1 MKQPVLEMVK
11 QIADTI
17 FYLCMQNSLLV
28 VQVELF
34 LEQRNTHWHVLVS
47 TILSPPLSHNV
58 DLYLLWKGRKK
69 NCKKLFQPQQLSS
82 DAHRCSKSRECVKVH
97 DVT

>member
-34 LEQRNTHWHVLVS
+34 LEQRNTH
-47 TILSPPLSHNV
+47 
-58 DLYLLWKGRKK
+58 
-69 NCKKLFQPQQLSS
+69 
-82 DAHRCSKSRECVKVH
+82 
-97 DVT
+97 